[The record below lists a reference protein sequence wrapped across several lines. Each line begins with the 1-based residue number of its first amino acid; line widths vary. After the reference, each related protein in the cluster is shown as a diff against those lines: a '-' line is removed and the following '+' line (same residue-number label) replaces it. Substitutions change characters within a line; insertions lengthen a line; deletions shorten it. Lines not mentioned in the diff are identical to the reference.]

1 LSVSDV
7 SLHALVQPIS
17 FLLGTW
23 KGEGKG
29 EYPSIEPFSYGEE
42 VRFWHVGRPW
52 LGYSQRTWN
61 LDNNAPMHSEM
72 GYWRPQED
80 GSIEVVLA
88 HAFGVVEVQ
97 EGTVTGSRVELKSR
111 DLVSTSTAKEVSGLA
126 RTFEVDG
133 DRLTYEVAMAYG
145 EHPLQ
150 SHLSAELR
158 RTD

>member
-1 LSVSDV
+1 MDEVSAHP
-7 SLHALVQPIS
+7 LLQPVA
-17 FLLGTW
+17 FLIGTW
-23 KGEGKG
+23 TGEGKG

-88 HAFGVVEVQ
+88 HAFGIVEVQ
-97 EGTVTGSRVELKSR
+97 EGTVTGTRVELKSK

-126 RTFEVDG
+126 RTIEVDG

-150 SHLSAELR
+150 SHLTAELR